1 MRPLLDQLQVSGQ
14 TELVSANAPDVPRL
28 TTRMRSGEEA
38 AHREFYDLYYGRLLR
53 YLLVVARGD
62 EEAATEALEA
72 TLLRV
77 VRHIKVFP
85 DEAVLWSWLTV
96 LARSSL
102 ADHRRK
108 HGRYLTFLARFKRQA
123 EVERSALGTS
133 EDEGRLQTALLRAT
147 AALPAEER
155 QILDW
160 KYFEHRSV
168 REIAAELRTSEKAI
182 ESRLVRI
189 RKKLKEELVL
199 QLRDE

>member
-14 TELVSANAPDVPRL
+14 TELVSANAADVPRL

-38 AHREFYDLYYGRLLR
+38 AYREFYDLYYDRLLR

-108 HGRYLTFLARFKRQA
+108 HGRYLAFLARFKREA
-123 EVERSALGTS
+123 ELERSALGTS